1 MIPKA
6 NGKLRKLGI
15 PTIAD
20 RVVQASLKLVLEPI
34 FEADFKPCSY
44 GFRPNRRAQDA
55 ISEIHLFA
63 SRPSNYQWVLEC
75 DIKACFDEI
84 SHTALMDRLRARIK
98 DKRICALVKAF
109 LKSGVLTELGDRED
123 TLTGTPQGGILSPL
137 LANIALSAL
146 DDHFDRQW
154 HQDMGTSRQRAKR
167 KAKGLGTWRLIR
179 YADDFVLM
187 VTGDRHHAEALREEV
202 SAVLA
207 PLGLRLAP
215 EKTRVVHID
224 EGFTF
229 LGFDIRRLRK
239 RGTSKQYVYTT
250 PSRKAIQAIKDKV
263 SAKTYRSTRHQDL
276 DELIRSLNRSLA
288 GWANYF
294 RHGVSKAV
302 FSAVDSHAWLRLM
315 RWIRRK
321 YEGKHRLGMKE
332 LRNRF
337 CDKGWRFAWNG
348 VVFTGASSVA
358 VTRYR
363 YRGSNIPTP
372 WTPAP
377 AAPHHRQLTSGKGT
391 WSAGCAERPHAGCG
405 QAARGNDRRKR
416 RHRARGPTS
425 PRGSPTSGTRA
436 ARRRGRSPAEELQ
449 LFLDYADDQVD
460 RAVRAKR
467 KGALA
472 AYRDATLV
480 QGHLRLGAQ
489 EDRVGAA
496 RCGGLGPQPGGAAVR
511 PVRDAARP
519 LRQGQAGPAA
529 AAPQRRLGD
538 GVGGGGGGRLRGERP
553 PEVRLRRPPGAVA
566 DRARRPSPAA
576 GDQRPVRGLPG
587 LPSACQRRWSSTACG
602 MPMSR
607 T

>member
-1 MIPKA
+1 MPEDAPVNTGAVVWPGADSAYFAVREMQIKLHRWAGGDPSGRFGDLFNLVYDPAFLVHAWERVSTNRGARTPGVDKATAARIETWIGVEVFLGQIRDSLKSGGFRPVEVRQVMIPKA

-44 GFRPNRRAQDA
+44 GFRPNRRAHDA
-55 ISEIHLFA
+55 ISEIHLLA

-75 DIKACFDEI
+75 DIRACFDEI
-84 SHTALMDRLRARIK
+84 SHVALVGRLRARIK

-146 DDHFDRQW
+146 DEHFDQQW
-154 HQDMGTSRQRAKR
+154 HKEMGTSRQRVNR
-167 KAKGLGTWRLIR
+167 KAKGLGSWRLIR

-215 EKTRVVHID
+215 EKTKVVHID

-239 RGTSKQYVYTT
+239 RGTSKYYVYTR
-250 PSRKAIQAIKDKV
+250 PSRKAVQAIKDKV
-263 SAKTYRSTRHQDL
+263 KARTYRSTRHQDL

-302 FSAVDSHAWLRLM
+302 FSSIDSFTWLRLM

-337 CDKGWRFAWNG
+337 CDKGWRFAWKG

-363 YRGSNIPTP
+363 YRGHSIATP
-372 WTPAP
+372 WTP
-377 AAPHHRQLTSGKGT
+377 R
-391 WSAGCAERPHAGCG
+391 
-405 QAARGNDRRKR
+405 
-416 RHRARGPTS
+416 
-425 PRGSPTSGTRA
+425 
-436 ARRRGRSPAEELQ
+436 
-449 LFLDYADDQVD
+449 
-460 RAVRAKR
+460 
-467 KGALA
+467 
-472 AYRDATLV
+472 
-480 QGHLRLGAQ
+480 
-489 EDRVGAA
+489 
-496 RCGGLGPQPGGAAVR
+496 
-511 PVRDAARP
+511 
-519 LRQGQAGPAA
+519 PAA
-529 AAPQRRLGD
+529 AAPSG
-538 GVGGGGGGRLRGERP
+538 
-553 PEVRLRRPPGAVA
+553 
-566 DRARRPSPAA
+566 
-576 GDQRPVRGLPG
+576 
-587 LPSACQRRWSSTACG
+587 
-602 MPMSR
+602 
-607 T
+607 